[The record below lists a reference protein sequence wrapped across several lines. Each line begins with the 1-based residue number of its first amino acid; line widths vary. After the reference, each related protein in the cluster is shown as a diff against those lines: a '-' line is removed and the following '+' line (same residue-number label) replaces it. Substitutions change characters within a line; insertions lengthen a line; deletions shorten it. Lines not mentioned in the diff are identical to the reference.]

1 MTEKEKEL
9 KSFNQCADALNA
21 LEKKSILK
29 VFHMLSIHFEIVDN
43 LVTVPRRENF
53 ENDNYEENNV
63 EKPKLIEAR
72 DEPKKQAQKAN
83 NSTSKKAK
91 SKSSKGQTY
100 LTDFDFNP
108 ANQKSLKDYFN
119 EFAPKT
125 NYDRNLIFVY
135 YLQEILSTSN
145 ISTDH
150 VYSCYRNLGLKIPSF
165 PQTLIDTNLH
175 KGWLT
180 TSDTNDIKVT
190 RTGMNYILHEMQKND
205 K

>member
-9 KSFNQCADALNA
+9 KSFNQCADALNT

-43 LVTVPRRENF
+43 IVNVQKNDHSENS
-53 ENDNYEENNV
+53 NYSEGIV
-63 EKPKLIEAR
+63 DRVKLIEVKN
-72 DEPKKQAQKAN
+72 ESKKQASKTD
-83 NSTSKKAK
+83 STISKKAK
-91 SKSSKGQTY
+91 PKSAKGQTY

-108 ANQKSLKDYFN
+108 ANQKSLKEYFN
-119 EFAPKT
+119 EFEPKT
-125 NYDRNLIFVY
+125 NYERNLIFVY
-135 YLQEILSTSN
+135 YLQEILSINN

-150 VYSCYRNLGLKIPSF
+150 IYSCYRTLGLKIPSF
-165 PQTLIDTNLH
+165 PQTLVDTNTH
-175 KGWLT
+175 KGWLA

-190 RTGMNYILHEMQKND
+190 RTGMNYILHEMQKNG